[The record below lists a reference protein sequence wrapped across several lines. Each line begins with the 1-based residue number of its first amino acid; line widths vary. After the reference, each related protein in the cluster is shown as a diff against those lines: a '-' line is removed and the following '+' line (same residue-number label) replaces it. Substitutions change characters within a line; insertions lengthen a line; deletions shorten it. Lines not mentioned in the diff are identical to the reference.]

1 MANNKPR
8 LPKKEYFQQR
18 LAQITATAGWE
29 GDPRLADK
37 AQYYKRR
44 LDEMETPLL
53 HQQSIKQLLRS
64 MNEDAQ
70 AIADYA
76 KDDGTYISA
85 TQVRTLVGNI
95 QQSIMHIEE
104 SIGV

>member
-1 MANNKPR
+1 MRNNKPR

-29 GDPRLADK
+29 DNQRLADK
-37 AQYYKRR
+37 AQYYKSR
-44 LDEMETPLL
+44 LDEMETPAL
-53 HQQSIKQLLRS
+53 HQQTIKHLLRS

-70 AIADYA
+70 AIADMG
-76 KDDGTYISA
+76 DDGEYISA

-95 QQSIMHIEE
+95 QQAVMHIEE